1 MSENVATSTNKLR
14 RAKCVVCDE
23 TLEAPNERLAHRV
36 FEDHLIKSDK
46 FDIVKGPKCVYRICC
61 TLCDDASLDMPPGS
75 WRSAVVRQIF
85 FQHSRSCKR
94 ILRHPHKR
102 AADESTTQHSHSKRR
117 LDDQVPTILIDDSIP
132 SETFSF
138 LRSLGSPEPSEQNVD
153 DTSSPVAAAIESL
166 STIENG
172 DHVTAM
178 DHEGSSGTISRSSS
192 ASTTPPAADPAELQE
207 SHFQLTAAELQR
219 SQFVGTHISP
229 SSAGTALN
237 GYLAP
242 PYGRPVA
249 LQQRIEDEGFRR
261 RYNSMPNRILR
272 SPMTMSGSQYAE
284 PSSWDEN
291 LQYSWQQSYGRWLAR
306 MDDITRVMRPD
317 SAMRVL
323 DTHTNQM
330 NTDLAERAFETESYG
345 GLPTTHQERSEGKY
359 HQPDLVTV
367 SNSFVRTLPFR
378 EQEKDGEVI
387 SQIALRR
394 VAQWYQDA
402 QHLTST
408 KNFAAASRLHD
419 DTLRLLSQIW
429 RMTTSREIQR
439 NVDDTRKV
447 IETCKSQLMQ
457 KGGVSGLQSDNE
469 IPDEG
474 IATVASQ
481 QQRIDRAGK
490 PAGSQET
497 FSTADLFS
505 PLAITSE
512 SFFTTKPLYE
522 RNAIT
527 KFIYL
532 IDGLYKRAGILCPFQ
547 DALDLGRLALQS
559 KFDFERLFGTHEKTI
574 YAPSEAER
582 YLTCRYS
589 IVFRKEAVKYCD
601 EKWFM
606 PKLFHT
612 EAKVFGFTDD
622 TAVWVCCLTIR
633 WIILV
638 SDNGLSATK
647 AHMEILGFMLTR
659 LTSSFRSY
667 NGNDADKTSSSEAA
681 LHFGMLIGAV
691 FKYLI
696 TKESDKVD
704 SAWKALKNIIFQ
716 LLEYTKQSQSRP
728 QHEIASAACDVFH
741 ALILMAPELYT
752 MTTTNHGESSSLKQ
766 PGPIVTTKPFI
777 DRLLLH
783 LSSISTRDQSKCII
797 LGDHLRKITTT
808 ISHITQ
814 QCQSDESED
823 EIPQLIFDE

>member
-1 MSENVATSTNKLR
+1 MASSPALDCTIPWETRSQLRNPVAFLFDRIIQVSENVATSTNKLR

-46 FDIVKGPKCVYRICC
+46 FDI
-61 TLCDDASLDMPPGS
+61 
-75 WRSAVVRQIF
+75 
-85 FQHSRSCKR
+85 
-94 ILRHPHKR
+94 
-102 AADESTTQHSHSKRR
+102 
-117 LDDQVPTILIDDSIP
+117 VPTILIDDSIP

-559 KFDFERLFGTHEKTI
+559 KFDTMDYLVMRIIPMPLRQFGTDCG
-574 YAPSEAER
+574 A
-582 YLTCRYS
+582 
-589 IVFRKEAVKYCD
+589 
-601 EKWFM
+601 
-606 PKLFHT
+606 
-612 EAKVFGFTDD
+612 
-622 TAVWVCCLTIR
+622 
-633 WIILV
+633 
-638 SDNGLSATK
+638 ATK

-728 QHEIASAACDVFH
+728 QH
-741 ALILMAPELYT
+741 
-752 MTTTNHGESSSLKQ
+752 GE
-766 PGPIVTTKPFI
+766 
-777 DRLLLH
+777 
-783 LSSISTRDQSKCII
+783 
-797 LGDHLRKITTT
+797 
-808 ISHITQ
+808 
-814 QCQSDESED
+814 
-823 EIPQLIFDE
+823 